1 MYVHGRVH
9 KNVRELQ
16 SLTRKLYHQSY
27 FMVCQ
32 FLTWK
37 KRIDK
42 KVLTYFGHKVVSKL
56 VVDRIMVYYY
66 FHSQNH

>member
-16 SLTRKLYHQSY
+16 SLTRKLNHQSY

-37 KRIDK
+37 KVSIK
-42 KVLTYFGHKVVSKL
+42 STYTFAH
-56 VVDRIMVYYY
+56 
-66 FHSQNH
+66 

>member
-16 SLTRKLYHQSY
+16 SLTRKLNHQSY

-37 KRIDK
+37 KESIK
-42 KVLTYFGHKVVSKL
+42 KCLHFLDIKL
-56 VVDRIMVYYY
+56 
-66 FHSQNH
+66 FQNL